1 MQGNKVVLETKEL
14 KTYFPIRRGVLKR
27 TVGYVKAVDGVNLE
41 LRDNETLGVVGE
53 SGCGK
58 TTLLKTIIGAIKPTS
73 GEILSRHDGDY
84 VNIGSLDRAGL
95 RRTRRDMQMIFQ
107 DPYSSLN
114 PRIPVW
120 EVIGEPLLV
129 NRILTGDALRKRV
142 EELLFQVGLDGS
154 YMHRYPH
161 AFSGGQRQRIGVA
174 RALALSP
181 KVILCDEPTSALDVS
196 VQAQILNLMIRLQRE
211 YELSYLFIT
220 HDLGVVRHIS
230 DRVAVMY
237 VGRVVEVARTVD
249 LFVRP
254 RHPYTEALLSAVPK
268 PDPRGKT
275 NRIIL
280 GGDVADPANVPSGC
294 PFHERCR
301 SAQAICTSEVPPLEP
316 VSADPGHVAACHFKD
331 KLELVSDFSRSESS

>member
-1 MQGNKVVLETKEL
+1 MESSNVVLETKDL
-14 KTYFPIRRGVLKR
+14 KTYFPIREGVLKR
-27 TVGYVKAVDGVNLE
+27 TVGYVKAVDGVNLK
-41 LRDNETLGVVGE
+41 LYGNETLGVVGE

-58 TTLLKTIIGAIKPTS
+58 TTLLKTIIGAIRPS
-73 GEILSRHDGDY
+73 GGQILFHHDRDY
-84 VNIGSLDRAGL
+84 VDIATLDRAGL
-95 RRTRRDMQMIFQ
+95 RQARRHMQMIFQ

-114 PRIPVW
+114 PRVPVW

-129 NRILTGDALRKRV
+129 NKILTGDELRERV
-142 EELLFQVGLDGS
+142 EELLNQVGLEGS

-181 KVILCDEPTSALDVS
+181 RVILCDEPTSALDVS

-237 VGRVVEVARTVD
+237 VGRVVEVARTVE
-249 LFVRP
+249 LFARP

-280 GGDVADPANVPSGC
+280 RGDVADPANVPAGC
-294 PFHERCR
+294 PFHPRCKY
-301 SAQAICTSEVPPLEP
+301 AQDICRIEAPPLEP
-316 VSADPGHVAACHFKD
+316 VAGDRERVAACHFKD
-331 KLELVSDFSRSESS
+331 ELELASHL